1 MTGDLISQFGS
12 PHSREAF
19 VFKNRH
25 GFFVEREGETV
36 LIRLVKCF
44 DHSESYAEDVAENW
58 VQKILN

>member
-25 GFFVEREGETV
+25 GFFVELYRETV
-36 LIRLVKCF
+36 LIRVVECF
-44 DHSESYAEDVAENW
+44 KHSESYAEDVAENW

>member
-1 MTGDLISQFGS
+1 MIGNLISQFGS

-25 GFFVEREGETV
+25 GFFVELYRETV

-44 DHSESYAEDVAENW
+44 DHSESYAENVAENW
-58 VQKILN
+58 VQRILN